1 MFSFLLLQ
9 VNLYKSNMFPKI
21 SKTTLRVAVIGI
33 VLYVL
38 VWAKRNC
45 DRSKEGIS
53 IATVLAG
60 FHRSLFPGQI
70 KCIFA
75 FDNSKLQI
83 APGKQRKQVTLV

>member
-53 IATVLAG
+53 IHT
-60 FHRSLFPGQI
+60 
-70 KCIFA
+70 
-75 FDNSKLQI
+75 
-83 APGKQRKQVTLV
+83 